1 MKAMPKRIQI
11 ELSEAQ
17 IQELE
22 RTRHQSPKPQ
32 LRERAAAVL
41 KVAQGQTVTEVAEN
55 GLLIRHEPE
64 TIHSWIKAYLKD
76 GLEGWRIQSGRGR
89 KAAFF
94 PKKPETG
101 L

>member
-1 MKAMPKRIQI
+1 MPKRIRV

-22 RTRHQSPKPQ
+22 ATRHQSKMPY

-41 KVAQGQTVTEVAEN
+41 KVSQGQTVTEVAEN

-64 TIHSWIKAYLKD
+64 TVHGWIKAYIKD
-76 GLEGWRIQSGRGR
+76 GLAAWSIQSGRGR
-89 KAAFF
+89 KAAFS
-94 PKKPETG
+94 PKDKG
-101 L
+101 SRS

>member
-1 MKAMPKRIQI
+1 MPKYIRV

-22 RTRHQSPKPQ
+22 ALRHQSPKPY

-41 KVAQGQTVTEVAEN
+41 KVAQGARVTEVAEK

-64 TIHSWIKAYLKD
+64 TVHTWIKSYLKS
-76 GLEGWRIQSGRGR
+76 GLNGWQIQKGRGR
-89 KAAFF
+89 KASFS
-94 PKKPETG
+94 PKDKGSG

>member
-1 MKAMPKRIQI
+1 MPKRIRV

-22 RTRHQSPKPQ
+22 VTRHQSAKPH

-41 KVAQGQTVTEVAEN
+41 KVAEGQSVTEVAEK

-64 TIHSWIKAYLKD
+64 TVHAWIKAYLKD
-76 GLEGWRIQSGRGR
+76 GISGWTVQAGRGR
-89 KAAFF
+89 KAAFS
-94 PKKPETG
+94 PKKSASS